1 MFDEMLIQQ
10 WSDVLAQ
17 SFRDLW
23 TDIILYLPNILI
35 SIIIFIVGWVF
46 ASLIGKWIATLVRSV
61 KVDTALQSIGIQD
74 LVNRAGYRLD
84 SGAFF
89 GALVKLFI
97 IIVFLIAALDV
108 LGLEQINQFL
118 NAVVIGYI
126 PNVIAAAIILLLAA
140 VIGDILKN
148 IVEGS
153 AKAAGVVYADLL
165 GGITKWAIWVF
176 AILAAFN
183 QLGIGAVFAQ
193 TLFTGL
199 VAMLALA
206 GGLAFG
212 LGGRDAAARYIEKL
226 RSDISDTKD

>member
-1 MFDEMLIQQ
+1 MLFQE
-10 WSDVLAQ
+10 WSNVLVTSFENLWQDVIA
-17 SFRDLW
+17 
-23 TDIILYLPNILI
+23 YLPNIFV
-35 SIIIFIVGWVF
+35 SIIIFIIGWVF
-46 ASLIGKWIATLVRSV
+46 ASLVGKWISTMVRSLKFDSV
-61 KVDTALQSIGIQD
+61 LQSVGIQD

-84 SGAFF
+84 SGAFI

-97 IIVFLIAALDV
+97 IVVFLIASLDV

-118 NAVVIGYI
+118 NEVVISYI

-140 VIGDILKN
+140 VIADILRN
-148 IVEGS
+148 VVIGS
-153 AKAAGVVYADLL
+153 ARAAGVVYAELL
-165 GGITKWAIWVF
+165 GGVTKWAIWVF
-176 AILAAFN
+176 ALLAAFS
-183 QLGIGAVFAQ
+183 QLNIAAVFAQ

-226 RSDISDTKD
+226 REDISRKS

>member
-1 MFDEMLIQQ
+1 MVTSFQNL
-10 WSDVLAQ
+10 WSDTIAYV
-17 SFRDLW
+17 
-23 TDIILYLPNILI
+23 PNILV

-46 ASLIGKWIATLVRSV
+46 ATLVGKWIASLVRSL
-61 KVDTALQSIGIQD
+61 KLDTVLQSVGIQD

-84 SGAFF
+84 AGAFI
-89 GALVKLFI
+89 GALVKLFVI
-97 IIVFLIAALDV
+97 VVFLIAALDV
-108 LGLEQINQFL
+108 LGLDQINEFL
-118 NAVVIGYI
+118 KVVVVSYI
-126 PNVIAAAIILLLAA
+126 PNVIAAAIILLIAA
-140 VIGDILKN
+140 VIADVLRN
-148 IVEGS
+148 VVFGS

-165 GGITKWAIWVF
+165 GGVTKWAIWIF

-183 QLGIGAVFAQ
+183 QLNIAAVFTQ

-226 RSDISDTKD
+226 RQDISDRK

>member
-1 MFDEMLIQQ
+1 MLLQT
-10 WSDVLAQ
+10 WSDVLVT
-17 SFRDLW
+17 SFQNLWRDMI
-23 TDIILYLPNILI
+23 DYVPNIMV

-46 ASLIGKWIATLVRSV
+46 ASLIGKWVASLIRSL
-61 KVDTALQSIGIQD
+61 KHDSLLQGLGIQD

-84 SGAFF
+84 AGAFI

-97 IIVFLIAALDV
+97 IVVFLIAALDV
-108 LGLEQINQFL
+108 LGLREINEFL
-118 NAVVIGYI
+118 KIVVISYI

-140 VIGDILKN
+140 VIADILRN
-148 IVEGS
+148 VVVGS
-153 AKAAGVVYADLL
+153 ARAAGVMYADLL

-183 QLGIGAVFAQ
+183 QLNIAAVFAQ

-212 LGGRDAAARYIEKL
+212 LGGREAAARYLERLKE
-226 RSDISDTKD
+226 DISKH

>member
-1 MFDEMLIQQ
+1 MLLQT
-10 WSDVLAQ
+10 WSDVLVS
-17 SFRDLW
+17 SFQDLW
-23 TDIILYLPNILI
+23 QELIAYVPNILV
-35 SIIIFIVGWVF
+35 SIIIFVVGWVF
-46 ASLIGKWIATLVRSV
+46 ASLVGKWIASLIRSLKLDSV
-61 KVDTALQSIGIQD
+61 LQSIGVQD

-84 SGAFF
+84 TGAFF

-97 IIVFLIAALDV
+97 IVVFLIAALDV
-108 LGLEQINQFL
+108 LGLQQINSFL
-118 NAVVIGYI
+118 EEVVVSYI

-140 VIGDILKN
+140 VIADILKN
-148 IVEGS
+148 IVMGS
-153 AKAAGVVYADLL
+153 AQAAGILYADLL

-183 QLGIGAVFAQ
+183 QLNIGAVFAQ

-212 LGGRDAAARYIEKL
+212 LGGRDAAARYIERLKE
-226 RSDISDTKD
+226 DISKR

>member
-1 MFDEMLIQQ
+1 MLLQT
-10 WSDVLAQ
+10 WSDVLVD
-17 SFRDLW
+17 SFQDLW
-23 TDIILYLPNILI
+23 ADMIAYVPNILV
-35 SIIIFIVGWVF
+35 SIIIFVVGWVF
-46 ASLIGKWIATLVRSV
+46 ASLIGKWVASLIRSLKLDAV
-61 KVDTALQSIGIQD
+61 LQSLGIQD

-84 SGAFF
+84 TGAFI

-97 IIVFLIAALDV
+97 IVVFLIAALDV
-108 LGLEQINQFL
+108 LGLSQIIDFL
-118 NAVVIGYI
+118 NVVVVSYI

-140 VIGDILKN
+140 VIADVLRN
-148 IVEGS
+148 VVVGS
-153 AKAAGVVYADLL
+153 ARAAGVLYADLL

-183 QLGIGAVFAQ
+183 QLNIGAVFAQ

-212 LGGRDAAARYIEKL
+212 LGGREAAARYIERL
-226 RSDISDTKD
+226 REDISKR

>member
-1 MFDEMLIQQ
+1 MLLQT
-10 WSDVLAQ
+10 WSDVLVT
-17 SFRDLW
+17 SFQNLW
-23 TDIILYLPNILI
+23 EEIIAYVPNILV
-35 SIIIFIVGWVF
+35 SIIIFVVGWVF
-46 ASLIGKWIATLVRSV
+46 ASLIGKWIASLIRSL
-61 KVDTALQSIGIQD
+61 KLDTVLQSLGIQD

-84 SGAFF
+84 TGAFI

-97 IIVFLIAALDV
+97 IVVFLIAALDV
-108 LGLEQINQFL
+108 LGLREINEFL
-118 NAVVIGYI
+118 KVVVVSYI

-140 VIGDILKN
+140 VIADILRN
-148 IVEGS
+148 IVVGS
-153 AKAAGVVYADLL
+153 ARAAGVMYSDLL

-183 QLGIGAVFAQ
+183 QLNIGAVFAQ

-212 LGGRDAAARYIEKL
+212 LGGRDAASRYIEKL
-226 RSDISDTKD
+226 KGDISDRR